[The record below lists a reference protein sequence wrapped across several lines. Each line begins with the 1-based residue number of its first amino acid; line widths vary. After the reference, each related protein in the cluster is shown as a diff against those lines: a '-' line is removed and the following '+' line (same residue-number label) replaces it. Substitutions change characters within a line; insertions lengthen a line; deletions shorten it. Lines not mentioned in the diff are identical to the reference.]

1 MGLGGPQQYILDLLS
16 ERGPMTDMELALE
29 IIGNRGLPADAVPF
43 TTELEGQ
50 GRIRKAGSRWQ
61 ITDDGERA
69 RKEP

>member
-1 MGLGGPQQYILDLLS
+1 
-16 ERGPMTDMELALE
+16 MTDMELALE

-50 GRIRKAGSRWQ
+50 GRIRKAGSRWE
-61 ITDDGERA
+61 ITDDGEHA